1 MTTSDVAIAIMATVG
16 NHDWVNHLN
25 SNYINSNE
33 TSKSHSLN
41 SKGLFGLDYTQ
52 DIRYASNV
60 I

>member
-16 NHDWVNHLN
+16 NHDWVNHLD
-25 SNYINSNE
+25 SNIYC
-33 TSKSHSLN
+33 KSHSVN

-52 DIRYASNV
+52 DLRYV